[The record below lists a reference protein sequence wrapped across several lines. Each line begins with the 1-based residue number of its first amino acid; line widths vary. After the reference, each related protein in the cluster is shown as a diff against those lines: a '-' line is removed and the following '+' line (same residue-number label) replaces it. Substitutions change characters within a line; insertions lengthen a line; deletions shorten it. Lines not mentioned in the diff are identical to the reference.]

1 MTMAVAAAD
10 DLLKFL
16 VYVSY
21 DGMVASSAFSR
32 TTLFM
37 RIESIGLPIVWV
49 RSDCLVPWWL
59 TSLQLHPVS
68 SHLDLQGEQLWSAC
82 IPLVVTQKCEPAS
95 FLAFL
100 DFPHNGDTGCRPK
113 RVLP

>member
-49 RSDCLVPWWL
+49 RSDWLGMVADLFATASCEFSSRSAARRTTLVCLHTAGCDSEVR
-59 TSLQLHPVS
+59 TCFVS
-68 SHLDLQGEQLWSAC
+68 CLS
-82 IPLVVTQKCEPAS
+82 
-95 FLAFL
+95 
-100 DFPHNGDTGCRPK
+100 
-113 RVLP
+113 